1 MLNGCWLKW
10 ENEKQMKYKTIIA
23 AASVCLLC
31 QGLFARPAFKAGYGS
46 VPIDASDSFF
56 SYALQGYGHPA
67 EGRYTLEWIADGRVE
82 VNEPLSFFGTDDSLF
97 ALDIGGNLYELV
109 EGIWAKRF
117 STNNVSLLAGA
128 VPDSYKLICASGS
141 NLYGVSLDN
150 RLSVSSLNH
159 FDRIDRGK
167 VPDAVAV
174 AASSEGLFVISSSGD
189 MNYLPSADPAVA
201 VYQGHL
207 PCAARSAAWYDGRLY
222 CLSADQYLWVCEPS
236 SGGDWKVAGY
246 LNGET
251 WKDAIRFIAVSGG
264 RLYGMGFDGTMYRA
278 ECRSRGDLFAR
289 TIAIGDGK
297 STVALVS
304 LDLGAIDYRLVKA
317 IKAELHSAYGLD
329 PSAVLISVTHTHFA
343 PAAMDW
349 EMFPGGQSDPRYLAF
364 LKKAVVKS
372 VGDALESMAPAD
384 AGFSRTNADLGF
396 NRGLKGADA
405 VTDSIVDVVDFS
417 TVGGRKIVFFEAA
430 CHPVFP
436 NSGKN
441 RFTAGANYPGGAR
454 ERLEEPNGDLC
465 PVFFQGCCGDTDPM
479 SKDYNESGSMLAGAV
494 SAALEGKSTAIKGR
508 IKYSLDSLAIPVQP
522 MSLEKVRAFLDE
534 NSGRS
539 LDIEA
544 VKNVKWAR
552 KMLAAYEKGEV
563 KTHQMEY
570 FQIMDIGNWRIVALS
585 REPVKEYALR
595 IRALWP
601 HKNVTVLGYSNDVS
615 SYLTDDKHI
624 DEGSYESHDSF
635 FWYGEHDPL
644 TKGTLYMIKKK
655 KKKTVSK

>member
-1 MLNGCWLKW
+1 
-10 ENEKQMKYKTIIA
+10 MKLRTIIA
-23 AASVCLLC
+23 AACVCLLG
-31 QGLFARPAFKAGYGS
+31 QGVFARPAFRAGYGS

-67 EGRYTLEWIADGRVE
+67 EGRYSLEWIADGRVE
-82 VNEPLSFFGTDDSLF
+82 VNEPLSFFGTGDSLF
-97 ALDIGGNLYELV
+97 ALDIGGDLYELAGGV
-109 EGIWAKRF
+109 WTKRF

-128 VPDSYKLICASGS
+128 VPESYKLICASRN

-150 RLSVSSLNH
+150 SLSTSGLNH
-159 FDRIDRGK
+159 FDRTACGK
-167 VPDAVAV
+167 VPDAVAM
-174 AASSEGLFVISSSGD
+174 AASEDGLYIISSSGH
-189 MNYLPSADPAVA
+189 LCFIPFSGQSDPVDK
-201 VYQGHL
+201 GHL
-207 PCAARSAAWYDGRLY
+207 PFVARSAAWYDGRLY
-222 CLSADQYLWVCEPS
+222 CLSSDQHLWVCEPL
-236 SGGDWKVAGY
+236 SGNDWQVAGY

-251 WKDAIRFIAVSGG
+251 WKDAVRLIAVSCG
-264 RLYGMGFDGTMYRA
+264 RLYGIGFDGTLYRA
-278 ECRSRGDLFAR
+278 ACRSRGDLFAR
-289 TIAIGDGK
+289 TLAVSDGR
-297 STVALVS
+297 TTAALVS

-317 IKAELHSAYGLD
+317 IKAELNSAYGLD

-384 AGFSRTNADLGF
+384 AGFSRTSAALGF

-405 VTDSIVDVVDFS
+405 ITDPIVDVVNFR
-417 TVGGRKIVFFEAA
+417 VAGGRRLVFFEAA

-436 NSGKN
+436 NSGQN
-441 RFTAGANYPGGAR
+441 RFTVGANYPGVAR
-454 ERLEEPNGDLC
+454 ELLEKADGDLC
-465 PVFFQGCCGDTDPM
+465 PVFFQGCCGDTDPL
-479 SKDYNESGSMLAGAV
+479 SKDYNETGRLLAEAV
-494 SAALEGKSTAIKGR
+494 SAALDGKHTAIKGR
-508 IKYSLDSLAIPVQP
+508 IKYSLDSLAIPVRP
-522 MSLEKVRAFLDE
+522 MSLQEVRSFLE
-534 NSGRS
+534 TNSGRS

-552 KMLAAYEKGEV
+552 KMLAAYESGEV

-570 FQIMDIGNWRIVALS
+570 FQIIDIGNWRIVTLS

-601 HKNVTVLGYSNDVS
+601 KKNVTVLGYSNDVS

-624 DEGSYESHDSF
+624 EEGSYESHDSF
-635 FWYGEHDPL
+635 FWYGEHAPFP
-644 TKGTLYMIKKK
+644 KGTLDMIVNKIKKSSFK
-655 KKKTVSK
+655 VNNDLVFFNR